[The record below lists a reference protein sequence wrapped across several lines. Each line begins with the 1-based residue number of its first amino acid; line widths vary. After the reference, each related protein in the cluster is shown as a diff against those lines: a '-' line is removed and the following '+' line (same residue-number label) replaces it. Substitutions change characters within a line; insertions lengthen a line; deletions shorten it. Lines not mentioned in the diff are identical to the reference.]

1 MTTDNIQEVRIRNSE
16 NHTDYYLYVRKDRL
30 KAFYDLL
37 NRNRCP
43 ETPSGI
49 PGLSWSAM
57 LGLDAIFEKRP
68 RKFPVYDIVEFLRTD
83 YVPHSSCPAVTAP
96 EIEKTLERFA
106 SLYPPDV
113 TETA

>member
-1 MTTDNIQEVRIRNSE
+1 MATDNVLEVRIKNSE

-43 ETPSGI
+43 ETPVGI

-57 LGLDAIFEKRP
+57 QGLDAIFDRRP
-68 RKFPVYDIVEFLRTD
+68 RKFPVYDIVGFLMTD
-83 YVPHSSCPAVTAP
+83 YVPHSSSPAVTAS

-106 SLYPPDV
+106 ALYPPDV
-113 TETA
+113 AETA